1 MNSRTW
7 RKVIVRFRRKR
18 ILLGRNIM
26 NTTFIEGQQTTN
38 SMIAL
43 DNNAAGSA
51 AYTGDEIDE

>member
-1 MNSRTW
+1 
-7 RKVIVRFRRKR
+7 
-18 ILLGRNIM
+18 LGRNIM

-51 AYTGDEIDE
+51 VYTGDEIDE